1 MNTVLDELK
10 AMILENL
17 DEANT
22 VHNKQT
28 QSDYAD
34 GYYEGY
40 KLAMAHVLNMIDGKY
55 GSVQNPAVLLGQR
68 GGSVKSAR
76 KAVSSAENGKLGGR
90 PRKTPI

>member
-28 QSDYAD
+28 QDYAD

-40 KLAMAHVLNMIDGKY
+40 KLAMAHVLNMIDGK
-55 GSVQNPAVLLGQR
+55 
-68 GGSVKSAR
+68 
-76 KAVSSAENGKLGGR
+76 
-90 PRKTPI
+90 